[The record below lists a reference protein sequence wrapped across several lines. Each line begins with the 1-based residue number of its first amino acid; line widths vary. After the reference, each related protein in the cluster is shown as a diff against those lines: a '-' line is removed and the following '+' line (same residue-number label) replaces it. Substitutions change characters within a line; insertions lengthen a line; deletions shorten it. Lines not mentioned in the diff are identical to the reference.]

1 MIYDLVVEP
10 TFYEHVNELRVRI
23 LANQKRKNKHNKKKN
38 WIEIVTVH

>member
-23 LANQKRKNKHNKKKN
+23 LANQESEKKTTRKKL
-38 WIEIVTVH
+38 IEIVTVH